1 MDILNINATQNALL
15 IHWEYKE
22 NVWIYLT
29 NKICM
34 QMTPLLFCY
43 VVMCKNPTRY
53 SPSEKLSMW
62 TMWENIPK
70 PKDLQRNQEP

>member
-15 IHWEYKE
+15 INWEYKE

-34 QMTPLLFCY
+34 
-43 VVMCKNPTRY
+43 
-53 SPSEKLSMW
+53 
-62 TMWENIPK
+62 
-70 PKDLQRNQEP
+70 